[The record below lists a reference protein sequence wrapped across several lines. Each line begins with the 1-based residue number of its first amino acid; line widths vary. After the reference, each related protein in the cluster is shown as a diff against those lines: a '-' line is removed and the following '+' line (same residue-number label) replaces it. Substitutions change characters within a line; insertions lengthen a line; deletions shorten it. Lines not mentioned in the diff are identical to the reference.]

1 MPFHEPKNQP
11 ITLYMDKILAE
22 IMEIP
27 ERGRELLKHE
37 SSYALPLGVP
47 YLGMGSSYFAPL
59 AFKYMGVD
67 IYPELASEYYT
78 YLKKDTKPSYAVIL
92 SQSGRSSEALWCR
105 SLFDTYTAITNDI
118 HSPLASEKNVRQVV
132 DMMAGEEQ
140 FSSSKTYTNTLLAL
154 FKGFGIDA
162 TSALQVLI
170 TNMPYYQQKGEQMAE
185 EVFELLQR
193 KNIHGIYIT
202 GSGPNMATALEAALI
217 LSENTK
223 RNFHGLSMAQ
233 YDHGPKE
240 TASHSIVIQIMAQG
254 ESYNRTMKLSE
265 KIRQAGAHVITVE
278 EAAVN
283 ENLSVLNNIV
293 PFNFMAY
300 YLAKKLNV
308 GDTFSVGGKVTEV
321 A

>member
-1 MPFHEPKNQP
+1 
-11 ITLYMDKILAE
+11 MDKILSE

-27 ERGRELLKHE
+27 EKGRELLMHQANY
-37 SSYALPLGVP
+37 SLPLHVP

-59 AFKYMGVD
+59 AFKYMGLD

-78 YLKKDTKPSYAVIL
+78 YLKKGIKPSHAVIL

-118 HSPLASEKNVRQVV
+118 NSPLAREKNVRQVV
-132 DMMAGEEQ
+132 SIMAGEEHY
-140 FSSSKTYTNTLLAL
+140 SSSKTYTNTLLTL
-154 FKGFGIDA
+154 FKGFGMNA
-162 TSALQVLI
+162 SSVLQTLS
-170 TNMPYYQQKGEQMAE
+170 THMYSYQQKGEQMAE
-185 EVFELLQR
+185 EVFELLQP

-202 GSGPNMATALEAALI
+202 GNGPNIATAMEAALI
-217 LSENTK
+217 LSESTK
-223 RNFHGLSMAQ
+223 RNFHGLPMAQ

-240 TASHSIVIQIMAQG
+240 TARNSMVIQIMAQG
-254 ESYNRTMKLSE
+254 ESYDRTLKLSE

-278 EAAVN
+278 EPAVS
-283 ENLSVLNNIV
+283 ENLSVLPNIV

-300 YLAKKLNV
+300 SLAKKLNV

-321 A
+321 E